1 MKRAL
6 GSPDGRREV
15 RLRQLHIKQSH
26 CGHEG
31 VLDEEW
37 LPVVSADGMARRM
50 DGQPILVGHHPE
62 KRHRRQIARM
72 HNHCRVGFAR
82 LREAE
87 ELALRAGAV
96 GSGGISSD
104 DPDAPD
110 KLRQKV
116 AELQARRDRMK
127 QVNAHW
133 RKHGTIDGLEMGED
147 ERHRIRENQRI
158 WGGLRGPPTP

>member
-1 MKRAL
+1 MALLCHIEQAGSGTPTYGQLRAAFTESGKL
-6 GSPDGRREV
+6 
-15 RLRQLHIKQSH
+15 
-26 CGHEG
+26 
-31 VLDEEW
+31 VLEAVANWYRVE
-37 LPVVSADGMARRM
+37 
-50 DGQPILVGHHPE
+50 
-62 KRHRRQIARM
+62 
-72 HNHCRVGFAR
+72 RVGFAR
-82 LREAE
+82 LRKAE
-87 ELALRAGAV
+87 ELARRAGAV